1 MPPVPPRPDSA
12 TSPAPSPTSERARQ
26 AATLGALVAVA
37 IVLALGYWLTGAL
50 SRQSK
55 LEDCL
60 MAHRRNCGAVE
71 ALPS

>member
-1 MPPVPPRPDSA
+1 MPPAPLRPDSA
-12 TSPAPSPTSERARQ
+12 PSPASERARH
-26 AATLGALVAVA
+26 AANLGALVAIA

-60 MAHRRNCGAVE
+60 MAHRRSCGAVE
-71 ALPS
+71 VPPS